1 MNRRKFL
8 QTAGAAPLLWTSET
22 LPAAGAPSKNPAPIR
37 EHSTIPPALRTRLD
51 SEIQTYMQRNAAPGL
66 QFALTDLHGQE
77 YLASFGYENI
87 EEQKPLRPNRLFQI
101 GSISKSMAT
110 IAALQL
116 VEEGKVDLHRPVLEY
131 LPWLP
136 WKTSFGPVTLDHILT
151 HSSGMPNGGS
161 LFFPR
166 NFWTHEQRYA
176 PGKQYFYSN
185 MAFNAV
191 GRLVE
196 MCDSRPYQESLV
208 ARIFR
213 PVGMTASRSALG
225 GPEWALQS
233 ISYIPAAVDT
243 PYRRFDP
250 LRQAPS
256 FHEDTSAGCVAST
269 PADMAKYL
277 RCLLHGGVTDS
288 GTRILSKESFETMTS
303 HHIDTEEW
311 GPHAGYGYGIGVDTT
326 DGDHIAMHT
335 GGMVGFMSAIYLN
348 LSRGVAAFASINAQ
362 LGYRPMPVARF
373 ATQALV
379 AQAAG
384 TASPAPIPAPAVEKP
399 RPPVSPSTPEFRTSK
414 YGGLYVNDDPWRGA
428 IRVTEIDSVLH
439 LEGRPLVPGP
449 DGSFYLASS
458 PNAPDRVAF
467 DGIIQGVAH
476 LLLLNGAEY
485 VRFNAP
491 SST

>member
-8 QTAGAAPLLWTSET
+8 QATGAAPLLWTPQT
-22 LPAAGAPSKNPAPIR
+22 LSAAGAPSKDLAPAI
-37 EHSTIPPALRTRLD
+37 EHSTIPPTLRTRLD
-51 SEIQTYMQRNAAPGL
+51 SEISTYLQRNAAPGM
-66 QFALTDLHGQE
+66 QFALTDLHGHE
-77 YLASFGYENI
+77 YLASYGYENL
-87 EEQKPLRPNRLFQI
+87 EQQKPLQPNRLFQI
-101 GSISKSMAT
+101 GSISKSMVT
-110 IAALQL
+110 ITALQL
-116 VEEGKVDLHRPVLEY
+116 VEEGKLDLHRPVLEY

-185 MAFNAV
+185 MAFNV
-191 GRLVE
+191 IGRLVE
-196 MCDSRPYQESLV
+196 MCDGRPYQESLV
-208 ARIFR
+208 ARILR
-213 PVGMTASRSALG
+213 PVGMAASRSALG

-277 RCLLHGGVTDS
+277 RCLLRGGVTDS
-288 GTRILSKESFETMTS
+288 GKRILSKQSFEAMTS
-303 HHIDTEEW
+303 RHIDADEW
-311 GPHAGYGYGIGVDTT
+311 GPNAGYGYGIGVDIIA
-326 DGDHIAMHT
+326 GDRIALHT
-335 GGMVGFMSAIYLN
+335 GGMVSFMSAIYLN

-362 LGYRPMPVARF
+362 LGYRPMPMARF

-379 AQAAG
+379 AQMAG
-384 TASPAPIPAPAVEKP
+384 TASPDPIPAPAAEKP
-399 RPPVSPSTPEFRTSK
+399 RPSITASTPASAPSK
-414 YGGLYVNDDPWRGA
+414 YAGVYVNDDPWRGT
-428 IRVTEIDSVLH
+428 IRITEIDSVLH
-439 LEGRPLVPGP
+439 LDGTPLVPGSN
-449 DGSFYLASS
+449 GSFYLASR
-458 PNAPDRVAF
+458 PDAPDRIAF
-467 DGIIQGVAH
+467 DGIVNGLAN
-476 LLLLNGAEY
+476 LLLLNGTGY
-485 VRFNAP
+485 QRFNAP
-491 SST
+491 SSI